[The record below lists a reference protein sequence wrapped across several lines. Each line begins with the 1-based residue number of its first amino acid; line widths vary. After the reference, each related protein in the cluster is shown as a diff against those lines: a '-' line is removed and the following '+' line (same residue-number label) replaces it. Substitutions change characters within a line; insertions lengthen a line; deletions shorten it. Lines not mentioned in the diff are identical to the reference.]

1 MLGAMAYKGIV
12 KGLGGRVT
20 AKIMARANRQTEAE
34 ALAEL
39 APGPDDD
46 VLVIGFGPGV
56 GLELLARVVT
66 GGHIA
71 GIDPSLVML
80 REARRRNRAAVASGR
95 MELRQATDDALPFLD
110 ETFDGVLTVNTIQLW
125 NPLAEGVVEVARVL
139 RPGGRLVSF
148 THDWA
153 IRRST
158 GREVEDWAADTAATC
173 REYGLTETRWWRA
186 SAESGRSVAFS
197 ARRG

>member
-1 MLGAMAYKGIV
+1 
-12 KGLGGRVT
+12 
-20 AKIMARANRQTEAE
+20 MARANRQTEAE

-66 GGHIA
+66 GGFMA
-71 GIDPSLVML
+71 GIDPSPVML
-80 REARRRNRAAVASGR
+80 REARRRNRAAIASAR
-95 MELRQATDDALPFLD
+95 MELRQATDDALPWLD
-110 ETFDGVLTVNTIQLW
+110 KTFDGVLAVNTIQLW
-125 NPLAEGVVEVARVL
+125 NPLAEGVAEVARVL
-139 RPGGRLVSF
+139 RPGGRFVTF

-158 GREVEDWAADTAATC
+158 GREVEDWAADVTATC
-173 REYGLTETRWWRA
+173 RENGLTDAKWWRA
-186 SAESGRSVAFS
+186 TAESGRSIAFT
-197 ARRG
+197 AQRA